1 MRKEVLDSAARQR
14 MFLSPDALELILCNN
29 SPIDFAATVLSS
41 LSKNAVFVT
50 ADDVRNFLTGE
61 STVMKSPK
69 PVVPKNKRQLDI
81 SVVPETDI
89 TGESTCE
96 GTIDDFAKY
105 FKYRYFTLRKLLR
118 ERRDFAWAG
127 LGIKDA
133 LNLDREIKIVG
144 IVSEISLTKNGHRIM
159 TIEDD
164 TASCK
169 LLIMKDSPM
178 INEMIVSD
186 EVIGVT
192 GKPGSKKDMII
203 VSEIFRPEVPV
214 KSWKRSDSA
223 GSIAFLSDVHVGS
236 KTFMKKNWDRMVRW
250 MRQNAYD
257 NDVDYLVFPGDVVDG
272 IGIFPGQ
279 IEELEVLDIYEQYDL
294 FAEYLKDLPD
304 HVKMVVHPGNHDA
317 VRPAEPQPA
326 LASLYTKTFDS
337 NVMMVGNPVSLNVE
351 GRTVLT
357 YHGRSIDDWVSGVQQ
372 LSYDD
377 PVRIMQEMLSR
388 RHLAPIYGQKTAL
401 APEKRDYMIIERVP
415 DIFVTGHVHG
425 AGYVEYR
432 GTKMIN
438 ASAWQDQTEYQKSHN
453 FNPKPA
459 VMPIVHLG
467 TGRTSMQ
474 DFN

>member
-69 PVVPKNKRQLDI
+69 PFVPKNKRQLDI

-214 KSWKRSDSA
+214 KSWKRSDSV

-257 NDVDYLVFPGDVVDG
+257 NDIDYLVFPGDVVDG

>member
-1 MRKEVLDSAARQR
+1 LDSAARQR

>member
-61 STVMKSPK
+61 STVMESPK
-69 PVVPKNKRQLDI
+69 PVVPRNKRQLDI
-81 SVVPETDI
+81 SVIPETDI

-133 LNLDREIKIVG
+133 LNLDREIKVVG

-159 TIEDD
+159 TIEDE

-178 INEMIVSD
+178 INEIIVSD
-186 EVIGVT
+186 EVVGVV
-192 GKPGSKKDMII
+192 GKPSNKKDMII
-203 VSEIFRPEVPV
+203 ASELFRPEVQV
-214 KSWKRSDSA
+214 NNWKRSDSV

-236 KTFMKKNWDRMVRW
+236 KTFMKKNWDRMVKW
-250 MRQNAYD
+250 MRLNAYD
-257 NDVDYLVFPGDVVDG
+257 NDIDYLVFPGDVVDG

-279 IEELEVLDIYEQYDL
+279 VEELDVLDIFQQYEV
-294 FAEYLKDLPD
+294 FAEYLKELPD

-326 LASLYTKTFDS
+326 LSSLYTKTFDS
-337 NVMMVGNPVSLNVE
+337 NVMMVGNPVSLNIE

-401 APEKRDYMIIERVP
+401 APEKKDYMVIEKVP

-474 DFN
+474 DFK

>member
-1 MRKEVLDSAARQR
+1 LDSAARQR

-41 LSKNAVFVT
+41 LSKNAIFVT

-61 STVMKSPK
+61 STVMTSPK

-96 GTIDDFAKY
+96 GKIDDFAKY

-127 LGIKDA
+127 LGIIDA
-133 LNLDREIKIVG
+133 LNLDREVKIVG
-144 IVSEISLTKNGHRIM
+144 IVSEITLTKNGHRIM

-169 LLIMKDSPM
+169 LLITKDSPM
-178 INEMIVSD
+178 INEIIVSD

-192 GKPGSKKDMII
+192 GKPSSKKDMII
-203 VSEIFRPEVPV
+203 VSELFRPEIQVEN
-214 KSWKRSDSA
+214 WKRSDSV

-257 NDVDYLVFPGDVVDG
+257 NDIDYLVFPGDVVDG

-279 IEELEVLDIYEQYDL
+279 IEELDVLDIFEQYEL

-401 APEKRDYMIIERVP
+401 APEKKDYMIIEKVP

-425 AGYVEYR
+425 AGFVEYR

>member
-29 SPIDFAATVLSS
+29 DPIDFAATVLNS
-41 LSKNAVFVT
+41 LSKNAVFIT

-69 PVVPKNKRQLDI
+69 PIVPKNKRQSDI
-81 SVVPETDI
+81 SVIPETDI

-96 GTIDDFAKY
+96 GKIDDFAKY

-127 LGIKDA
+127 LGILDA
-133 LNLDREIKIVG
+133 LNLDREVKIVG
-144 IVSEISLTKNGHRIM
+144 IVSDIMLTKNGHRIM

-178 INEMIVSD
+178 INEIIVSD
-186 EVIGVT
+186 EVVGVV
-192 GKPGSKKDMII
+192 GKPSNKKDMII
-203 VSEIFRPEVPV
+203 ASEIFRPEIQVN
-214 KSWKRSDSA
+214 SWKRSDSV

-236 KTFMKKNWDRMVRW
+236 KTFMKKNWDRMVKW
-250 MRQNAYD
+250 MKQNAYD
-257 NDVDYLVFPGDVVDG
+257 NDIDYLVFPGDVVDG

-279 IEELEVLDIYEQYDL
+279 IEELDVLDIFDQYEL

-326 LASLYTKTFDS
+326 LSSIYTKTFDS

-401 APEKRDYMIIERVP
+401 APEKRDYMVIERVP

>member
-41 LSKNAVFVT
+41 LSKNAIFVT

-61 STVMKSPK
+61 STVMTSPK

-96 GTIDDFAKY
+96 GKIDDFAKY

-127 LGIKDA
+127 LGIIDA
-133 LNLDREIKIVG
+133 LNLDREVKIVG
-144 IVSEISLTKNGHRIM
+144 IVSEITLTKNGHRIM

-169 LLIMKDSPM
+169 LLITKDSPM
-178 INEMIVSD
+178 INEIIVSD

-192 GKPGSKKDMII
+192 GKPSSKKDMII
-203 VSEIFRPEVPV
+203 VSELFRPEIQVEN
-214 KSWKRSDSA
+214 WKRSDSV

-257 NDVDYLVFPGDVVDG
+257 NDIDYLVFPGDVVDG

-279 IEELEVLDIYEQYDL
+279 IEELDVLDIFEQYEL

-401 APEKRDYMIIERVP
+401 APEKKDYMIIEKVP

-425 AGYVEYR
+425 AGFVEYR

>member
-1 MRKEVLDSAARQR
+1 MRREVLDSAARQR

-61 STVMKSPK
+61 STVMESPK
-69 PVVPKNKRQLDI
+69 PVVPRNKRQLDI

-96 GTIDDFAKY
+96 GVIDDFAKY

-133 LNLDREIKIVG
+133 LNLDREIKVVG

-178 INEMIVSD
+178 INEIIVSD

-192 GKPGSKKDMII
+192 GKPSSKKDMII
-203 VSEIFRPEVPV
+203 ASELFRPEVPV
-214 KSWKRSDSA
+214 ENWKRSDSV

-257 NDVDYLVFPGDVVDG
+257 NDIDYLVFPGDVVDG

-279 IEELEVLDIYEQYDL
+279 IEELDVLDIFEQYEL

>member
-1 MRKEVLDSAARQR
+1 LDSAARQR

-41 LSKNAVFVT
+41 LSKNAIFVT

-61 STVMKSPK
+61 STVMTSPK
-69 PVVPKNKRQLDI
+69 PVVPRNKRQLDI

-96 GTIDDFAKY
+96 GKIDDFAKY
-105 FKYRYFTLRKLLR
+105 FKYRYYTLRKLLR

-127 LGIKDA
+127 LGIIDA
-133 LNLDREIKIVG
+133 LNLDREVKIVG
-144 IVSEISLTKNGHRIM
+144 IVSEITLTKNGHRIM

-169 LLIMKDSPM
+169 LLITKDSPM
-178 INEMIVSD
+178 INEIIVSD

-192 GKPGSKKDMII
+192 GKPSSKKDMII
-203 VSEIFRPEVPV
+203 VSELFRPEIQVEN
-214 KSWKRSDSA
+214 WKRSDSV

-257 NDVDYLVFPGDVVDG
+257 NDIDYLVFPGDVVDG

-279 IEELEVLDIYEQYDL
+279 IEELDVLDIFEQYEL

-326 LASLYTKTFDS
+326 LSSIYTKTFDS

-388 RHLAPIYGQKTAL
+388 RHMAPIYGQKTAL
-401 APEKRDYMIIERVP
+401 APEKKDYMIIERVP